1 MVLVTIYNLS
11 ADYGL
16 KVLLKF
22 VEKLLSDLIISKKVY
37 HDVFKKI
44 LSVDYFTSVYRVIH
58 DNLSADLGEV
68 LTQANKK
75 LVSIPGIIDIFRYFI
90 LLNERN
96 VLPSSLNSM
105 QECIVRSGAYG
116 QSINHEKIWYII
128 LFYSIYNE
136 IWFNRLRINL
146 FFGLPGQD
154 TRSL

>member
-90 LLNERN
+90 LLNERMYF
-96 VLPSSLNSM
+96 LP
-105 QECIVRSGAYG
+105 A
-116 QSINHEKIWYII
+116 
-128 LFYSIYNE
+128 
-136 IWFNRLRINL
+136 
-146 FFGLPGQD
+146 
-154 TRSL
+154 